1 MKQKEIAI
9 AVALSATMLTAV
21 FATTPLAY
29 GDTEIIVGSTS
40 INVERSAVNQL
51 NTGETTS
58 EGSSGATNGGNACE
72 TCTATNSADD

>member
-29 GDTEIIVGSTS
+29 GDTETIVGSS
-40 INVERSAVNQL
+40 ISVERSAVNQL
-51 NTGETTS
+51 NTGETAS
-58 EGSSGATNGGNACE
+58 QGSSGDTNGGNACG
-72 TCTATNSADD
+72 TCTATDN